1 MVSENETQ
9 TLTNK
14 THTSPTLT
22 SPTLG
27 AATATSI
34 NGLIVTSTASST
46 LTVDPAKTLEVQR
59 SLLLTT
65 DDANNSVTVNFRN
78 GGNIAYRSDTL
89 AAFASTTSTQLR
101 GLISTLLEL
110 VDLYS
115 KMVQR
120 F

>member
-14 THTSPTLT
+14 TLTSPTLT

-46 LTVDPAKTLEVQR
+46 LTVDQQR
-59 SLLLTT
+59 L
-65 DDANNSVTVNFRN
+65 
-78 GGNIAYRSDTL
+78 
-89 AAFASTTSTQLR
+89 
-101 GLISTLLEL
+101 
-110 VDLYS
+110 
-115 KMVQR
+115 
-120 F
+120 